1 MNSIML
7 QSVIE
12 QREEV
17 HANTERDITNTIAEA
32 MQKYGY
38 VEVVPDGGMYL
49 ELNTGQL
56 VIIQVTVDDLM

>member
-17 HANTERDITNTIAEA
+17 HANTERDIINTIAEA
-32 MQKYGY
+32 MQKYGH
-38 VEVVPDGGMYL
+38 VEVAPDGGMYL